1 LPRTAHRT
9 RSTSFILVRSL
20 NFSLFAALR
29 PGAAGRAAEAVGTSL
44 YDGAV
49 PLSLIAGPANAGKVE
64 LLLDRYL
71 AALER
76 EPVLIVPN
84 RSDVES
90 VARELI
96 RRRPALLGGSIETFD
111 DLFERIAHGGADA
124 RPVVSAAQ
132 RALLVRR
139 MLAGTALDGV
149 SLDGLTASARFGGFA
164 EELLRTLGELESGL
178 VDPADL
184 DGDLASLYAAYR
196 AELDRLGRW
205 DRDLLRRS
213 AAERLQSELG
223 AWHEQPVFAY
233 GFEDLTGAEW
243 ALLEALAGRTE
254 VSVSLPYEP
263 GRPVFASLRRTA
275 EDLQALAAGRIEEL
289 APRYAEIAQ
298 PAIAHLERFL
308 FANETAEPVPI
319 DGAVRFFEGA
329 GARGALELVGEELLS
344 LLRAGTAAE
353 RIGVVCPGV
362 DRLRAPLET
371 AFGTLGIPY
380 SIDGEVRLAQTPLGQ
395 ALAAMLRFAWL
406 GGGRSELFAFL
417 RSPFSGVERRA
428 VDFVEG
434 RLRGR
439 AVQAPERVVEE
450 GERLHGRPFP
460 AVAELRDAQD
470 PVAAVRVLAAR
481 MLRNAYGLDAP
492 PVGESSRL
500 DLRTYETLN
509 RLLTELDR
517 WRALAGE
524 LSRDDV
530 VSALERQTLR
540 PLRGDEP
547 GRVAVVDLLRARTR
561 RFDVVFVLGLEEGSL
576 PRRGGASPFL
586 DDEARRL
593 LDESGARLQRPD
605 PVSRDR
611 YLFYTACTRP
621 SERLYLVREAAT
633 DDGSPREASP
643 FWEEVQA
650 VFDPEDVRR
659 WTRRRPLSAL
669 TWSIDGAPTERERLR
684 AVAELAAHDGAGA
697 DALARANGW
706 ERRLERATGAFRR
719 PTRLTHPLVLEQ
731 LESKTTFNV
740 TELERFA
747 DCSSAWF
754 VERFLSPRSIDAEVD
769 AKLRGSVAHNA
780 LYKFFTRLPKEL
792 GVEQL
797 DERVVEDAVRLMRA
811 CLDEAVQGVRMDMT
825 EMQARELD
833 QSLWRDLEAVV
844 RSECESE
851 LTLVPRRFEVLFG
864 GERAAPELQ
873 RGLDL
878 GDGLTL
884 SGKID
889 RIDVDPF
896 GARGIVQDYKSGKHA
911 HSAREI
917 ESELRLQIP
926 LYMLVLRDLVGLEP
940 LGGLYRPL
948 AGERKARG
956 LLRASEGDTLQGY
969 SRNDYLEEEAFW
981 GAVDR
986 ARESARALAQRIR
999 GGDVEHDPKGGECP
1013 PWCDLWTICRI
1024 PRG

>member
-1 LPRTAHRT
+1 
-9 RSTSFILVRSL
+9 
-20 NFSLFAALR
+20 
-29 PGAAGRAAEAVGTSL
+29 
-44 YDGAV
+44 V

-71 AALER
+71 AALDR

-84 RSDVES
+84 RSDVET
-90 VARELI
+90 VARELL
-96 RRRPALLGGSIETFD
+96 RRRPALLGGSIDTFD
-111 DLFERIAHGGADA
+111 DLFERIARGGGDA
-124 RPVVSAAQ
+124 RSVVTTAQ
-132 RALLVRR
+132 RSLLVRR
-139 MLAGTALDGV
+139 VLASAP
-149 SLDGLTASARFGGFA
+149 LDGLARSARFGGFA
-164 EELLRTLGELESGL
+164 DELLRTLGELESGL
-178 VDPADL
+178 LDPEAL
-184 DGDLASLYAAYR
+184 EGELRALYGVYR
-196 AELDRLGRW
+196 AELDRLGLW
-205 DRDLLRRS
+205 DRDLLRRR
-213 AAERLQSELG
+213 AAERLQSDLD
-223 AWHEQPVFAY
+223 AWHGEPVFAY

-243 ALLEALAGRTE
+243 SLLEALAGRTD
-254 VSVSLPYEP
+254 VHVSLPYEP
-263 GRPVFASLRRTA
+263 GRPAFASLRRTA
-275 EDLQALAAGRIEEL
+275 EDLQRLAGGAVEEL
-289 APRYAEIAQ
+289 PARYGDVAAPAL
-298 PAIAHLERFL
+298 AHLERAL
-308 FANETAEPVPI
+308 FGDETQPVPI

-329 GARGALELVGEELLS
+329 GARGALELVGEELLT
-344 LLRAGTAAE
+344 LLRGGTAPE
-353 RIGVVCPGV
+353 RIGIVCPSV
-362 DRLRAPLET
+362 DRVRAPLET
-371 AFGTLGIPY
+371 ALTTLGVPY
-380 SIDGEVRLAQTPLGQ
+380 GLDGEVRLAQTPFGQ
-395 ALAAMLRFAWL
+395 ALAALLRFAWL
-406 GGGRSELFAFL
+406 GGPRGDLFAFL

-439 AVQAPERVVEE
+439 AVQAPDRVVDE
-450 GERLHGRPFP
+450 GERLHGRAFP
-460 AVAELRDAQD
+460 ALAELREADD
-470 PVAAVRVLAAR
+470 PLEAVRTLAAR
-481 MLRNAYGLDAP
+481 MLRNAYGLEAP
-492 PVGESSRL
+492 PVGETSRL
-500 DLRTYETLN
+500 DLRAHETLN
-509 RLLTELDR
+509 RLLVELGR
-517 WRALAGE
+517 WRTLVGE
-524 LSRDDV
+524 LARDDV
-530 VSALERQTLR
+530 VAALERQTLR

-547 GRVAVVDLLRARTR
+547 GRIAVVDLLRARTR

-576 PRRGGASPFL
+576 PRRGSSSPFL
-586 DDEARRL
+586 DDDARRL
-593 LDESGARLQRPD
+593 LDERGARLQRPD

-621 SERLYLVREAAT
+621 LERLYLVREAAT

-643 FWEEVQA
+643 FWDEVQA
-650 VFDPEDVRR
+650 AFDAEDVAR

-669 TWSIDGAPTERERLR
+669 TWSLDGAPTERERLR
-684 AVAELAAHDGAGA
+684 ALAELASHDGDAA
-697 DALARANGW
+697 SALARANGW
-706 ERRLERATGAFRR
+706 ERRLERAAGAFRR
-719 PTRLTHPLVLEQ
+719 PTRITHPLVLEG
-731 LESKTTFNV
+731 LGARATFNV

-754 VERFLSPRSIDAEVD
+754 VDRYLSPRSIDAEVD
-769 AKLRGSVAHNA
+769 AKLRGSVAHSA

-811 CLDEAVQGVRMDMT
+811 CLDEAVHGVRMDMT

-844 RSECESE
+844 RAECESE

-878 GDGLTL
+878 GDGIAL

-956 LLRASEGDTLQGY
+956 LLRASEGETLQGY
-969 SRNDYLEEEAFW
+969 ARNDYLAEEAFW
-981 GAVDR
+981 AAVDR
-986 ARESARALAQRIR
+986 ARDMARTLAGRIR
-999 GGDVEHDPKGGECP
+999 SGDVAHDPKGGECP
-1013 PWCDLWTICRI
+1013 AWCDLWPICRVE
-1024 PRG
+1024 RT

>member
-1 LPRTAHRT
+1 VA
-9 RSTSFILVRSL
+9 
-20 NFSLFAALR
+20 
-29 PGAAGRAAEAVGTSL
+29 
-44 YDGAV
+44 
-49 PLSLIAGPANAGKVE
+49 LSLIAGPANSGKVE

-71 AALER
+71 ASLDR

-84 RSDVES
+84 RSDVET
-90 VARELI
+90 VARELLA
-96 RRRPALLGGSIETFD
+96 RRPALLAGSIDTFD
-111 DLFERIAHGGADA
+111 DLFERIALAGDGP
-124 RPVVSAAQ
+124 RPLVSRAQ

-139 MLAGTALDGV
+139 VLASAPLER
-149 SLDGLTASARFGGFA
+149 LAASARFGGFA
-164 EELLRTLGELESGL
+164 DELLRTLGELESGL
-178 VDPADL
+178 LDPDQL

-196 AELDRLGRW
+196 SELDRLGRW
-205 DRDLLRRS
+205 DRDLLRRR
-213 AAERLQSELG
+213 AAERLQCELD
-223 AWHEQPVFAY
+223 AWHGEPVFAY

-243 ALLEALAGRTE
+243 ALLEALAARTE
-254 VSVSLPYEP
+254 VDVSLPYEP
-263 GRPVFASLRRTA
+263 GRPAFASLRRTA
-275 EDLQALAAGRIEEL
+275 EDLQRLAAGRIEEL
-289 APRYAEIAQ
+289 PPRYGHVAE
-298 PAIAHLERFL
+298 PALAHLERSL
-308 FANETAEPVPI
+308 FADEPEEPPAI
-319 DGAVRFFEGA
+319 EGAVRFFEGA
-329 GARGALELVGEELLS
+329 GTRGALELVGEELLG
-344 LLRAGTAAE
+344 LLRAGTPAE
-353 RIGVVCPGV
+353 RIGIVCPGIE
-362 DRLRAPLET
+362 RIRAPLET
-371 AFGTLGIPY
+371 ALGTLGIPY
-380 SIDGEVRLAQTPLGQ
+380 AIDGEVRLAQTPFGQ
-395 ALAAMLRFAWL
+395 AVAALLHFAWL
-406 GGGRSELFAFL
+406 GGPRRDLFTFL

-450 GERLHGRPFP
+450 GERLHGRSFP
-460 AVAELRDAQD
+460 ALAELRDADD
-470 PVAAVRVLAAR
+470 PVDALRSLAKR
-481 MLRNAYGLDAP
+481 MLRNAYGLEAP

-500 DLRTYETLN
+500 DLRAYEALS
-509 RLLTELDR
+509 RLLTELER
-517 WRALAGE
+517 WRSLVGE
-524 LSRDDV
+524 LSRDDL

-561 RFDVVFVLGLEEGSL
+561 RFQIVFVLGLEEGSL
-576 PRRGGASPFL
+576 PRRGASSPFL
-586 DDEARRL
+586 DDDARRT
-593 LDESGARLQRPD
+593 LDERGARLQRPD
-605 PVSRDR
+605 PVGRDR

-621 SERLYLVREAAT
+621 LERLYLVREAAT
-633 DDGSPREASP
+633 DDGSPREPSP
-643 FWEEVQA
+643 FWEEAQS
-650 VFDPEDVRR
+650 VFDAEEVRK

-669 TWSIDGAPTERERLR
+669 TWSLDGAPTERERLR
-684 AVAELAAHDGAGA
+684 ALAELAAHDGAGA

-706 ERRLERATGAFRR
+706 ERRLERAANAFRR
-719 PTRLTHPLVLEQ
+719 PTKLTHPLVLEQ
-731 LESKTTFNV
+731 LEARSTFNV

-754 VERFLSPRSIDAEVD
+754 VDRFLSPRSIDAEVD

-797 DERVVEDAVRLMRA
+797 DERVVDGAVRLMRA

-825 EMQARELD
+825 EMQVRELE

-889 RIDVDPF
+889 RIDVDLF

-956 LLRASEGDTLQGY
+956 LLRESEGETLKGY
-969 SRNDYLEEEAFW
+969 SRNDYLDEAAFW

-986 ARESARALAQRIR
+986 ARETARSLAQRIR

-1013 PWCDLWTICRI
+1013 AWCDLWTICRV
-1024 PRG
+1024 PRP